1 MILEMLRK
9 RAQSSDVC
17 AVDIHDNR
25 MTFKM
30 LPERSDAL
38 ASYFLKTLEPK
49 AKVMILGDKENE
61 YLTVMLACLKSGRA
75 YVPLTSS
82 LPKERALFILKD
94 SEASLVI
101 SFSDGDLG
109 QKEVPVIKE
118 SELLEIIYE
127 YRKEKVSEESWLNY
141 EEMMALLYTSG
152 STGNPKGVMNALGDL
167 ENLFLAPEEFY
178 IGGHQE
184 KVMNNFSYMFSAHMQ
199 HVYRT
204 MVLMGSTLYA
214 VPSEYQKDPGKL
226 LNQYLK
232 IQPEYLG
239 LIATSCS
246 MLLMDERFSASHLP
260 QLKSIALAGE
270 VCGKELVKEV
280 FRRFP
285 KITVK
290 IQYASTELT
299 TVAIGCTLTKD
310 AVDELIEER
319 IPLGKAVPSIDAV
332 LVDEEGNLVP
342 EGEKGELVI
351 FSRRLCDGYYK
362 LEEETKRTFFV
373 TDSGRRGFRTKD
385 LMIKKE
391 GLYYYLGRL
400 DNRVKIGGNR
410 VELEEVESALNREEW
425 IHQSVVRPVVD
436 KEGAVKFLVAYVTLT
451 STYENRSKLFLDI
464 RKGLKERLPSYMIPQ
479 KIIGMDVFPQN
490 SSGKIDR
497 FAMRLHH
504 EALYSY
510 GK

>member
-9 RAQSSDVC
+9 RALSNDDC
-17 AVDIHDNR
+17 AVDIHGNR
-25 MTFKM
+25 MTFKI
-30 LPERSDAL
+30 LHERSDAL
-38 ASYFLKTLEPK
+38 ASYFLNTLEPK
-49 AKVMILGDKENE
+49 AKVMIIGDKENE
-61 YLTVMLACLKSGRA
+61 YLSVMFACLKSGRA
-75 YVPLTSS
+75 YVPITSS

-101 SFSDGDLG
+101 SFSEEDLS
-109 QKEVPVIKE
+109 QDEVPVIKE

-127 YRKEKVSEESWLNY
+127 YRKEKVSEESWLSY
-141 EEMMALLYTSG
+141 GEMMALLYTSG

-184 KVMNNFSYMFSAHMQ
+184 KIMNNFSYMFSAHMQ

-204 MVLMGSTLYA
+204 MILMGSTLYA

-226 LNQYLK
+226 LDLYLK

-246 MLLMDERFSASHLP
+246 MLLMDERFSALYLP
-260 QLKSIALAGE
+260 KVKSIALAGE

-299 TVAIGCTLTKD
+299 TVAIGCTLTKV
-310 AVDELIEER
+310 AVEELTEER
-319 IPLGKAVPSIDAV
+319 IPLGKAVPSIEAV
-332 LVDEEGNLVP
+332 LVDEEGNPVS

-351 FSRRLCDGYYK
+351 LSSRLCDGYYK
-362 LEEETKRTFFV
+362 LSEETNRAFFV
-373 TDSGRRGFRTKD
+373 TDSGKRGFRTKD
-385 LMIKKE
+385 LMMKKE

-410 VELEEVESALNREEW
+410 VELEEVESALNEEEW

-436 KEGAVKFLVAYVTLT
+436 QEGTVKFLVAYVTLT
-451 STYENRSKLFLDI
+451 SKYENRSKLFLDI

-479 KIIGMDVFPQN
+479 KIIEMDVFPKN

-497 FAMRLHH
+497 YAMRLHH
-504 EALYSY
+504 EKLYS
-510 GK
+510 